1 MVGAMALFPIDELPD
16 EQRILL
22 HGVPWASYVS
32 LRESLGRA
40 NRLTYLNG
48 KLEIMTV
55 GRTHEHARRMI
66 ARLLELFCLERDIP
80 LFAYGMEPIK
90 RQAKKR
96 GLEPDEWY
104 HRGRAGRIPALAIE
118 VIVTHP
124 LIDKLDVYAGLG
136 VREVWTFEA
145 GKFQILTLH
154 GSRYRAVAASKIL
167 PEVDLARIAHY
178 AVEEDQHAALV
189 AFRREL
195 RTS

>member
-66 ARLLELFCLERDIP
+66 ARLLELF
-80 LFAYGMEPIK
+80 
-90 RQAKKR
+90 
-96 GLEPDEWY
+96 
-104 HRGRAGRIPALAIE
+104 
-118 VIVTHP
+118 
-124 LIDKLDVYAGLG
+124 
-136 VREVWTFEA
+136 
-145 GKFQILTLH
+145 
-154 GSRYRAVAASKIL
+154 
-167 PEVDLARIAHY
+167 
-178 AVEEDQHAALV
+178 
-189 AFRREL
+189 
-195 RTS
+195 